1 MTNNTSLIYNSL
13 LEFSK
18 TIEEN
23 ISFSKGLNDENK
35 DVIEY
40 AKLSDVDKD
49 IVDFKEGYN
58 TLLGERGVT
67 VSGGQKQ
74 RISMARALYKDS
86 SILVLDDSLSAVDT
100 ETEKKIINNL
110 RELRKGKT
118 TIIIAHR
125 ISTLQ
130 YLDKIIVVEEG
141 TVTGV
146 GTHDQLVITNP
157 HYANE
162 VRLQEL
168 EKAINAKE
176 GGSDE

>member
-1 MTNNTSLIYNSL
+1 MN
-13 LEFSK
+13 
-18 TIEEN
+18 
-23 ISFSKGLNDENK
+23 
-35 DVIEY
+35 
-40 AKLSDVDKD
+40 KD
-49 IVDFKEGYN
+49 IVDFKEGYQ
-58 TLLGERGVT
+58 TILGERGVT

-130 YLDKIIVVEEG
+130 YLDKIVVVEDG
-141 TVTGV
+141 KVTGV
-146 GTHDQLVITNP
+146 GTHDELVLNNE

-168 EKAINAKE
+168 EKEVNAEE
-176 GGSDE
+176 GGRDE